1 MRVIGE
7 VGQEVG
13 EKLNPVENQIQRVE
27 SMILIFIIAGI
38 VLFIGN
44 CVMTYR
50 AGTKVGRIIVTLLIF
65 VTILYVEGEMIYKY
79 DMKYESVANT
89 GLEELKQVS
98 DDYAINVGYNNW
110 HTLSEFSKQL
120 GLLIEKLTFSK
131 YIILVSGIVLTIY
144 FSLCRIK
151 LIKGKSAYKEY
162 QVYEKE
168 VILPTQAR
176 IISEIKETYEPLIGK
191 ENLVVLRPLTEMKEQ
206 LIARM

>member
-1 MRVIGE
+1 
-7 VGQEVG
+7 
-13 EKLNPVENQIQRVE
+13 
-27 SMILIFIIAGI
+27 
-38 VLFIGN
+38 
-44 CVMTYR
+44 
-50 AGTKVGRIIVTLLIF
+50 
-65 VTILYVEGEMIYKY
+65 MIYKY